1 MPTKNMFA
9 FCQARN
15 PVPKNIEPVK
25 ILDHSLM
32 FPDQTNNRVTYFRH
46 LNVLNVSL
54 NSKSDAKVILNIYV
68 PL

>member
-1 MPTKNMFA
+1 MFA

-15 PVPKNIEPVK
+15 PVPKNIESVK

-32 FPDQTNNRVTYFRH
+32 FPGQTNNRVTYFRH